1 MRKLFLSLLVVC
13 LVAPLWAQDT
23 PTETYKTDF
32 TSGLGDWTINNVTL
46 DGLSWVW
53 QHSTY
58 ESNSFMKASAYVSG
72 TPHAAESWLISPTID
87 LSAAGTVTL
96 SVRQAM
102 KFGKDGM
109 YVRMAADGKD
119 WKDVSVSPMPS
130 GDSWT
135 FVTSTADVSAFAGE
149 AKVQIAFVYT
159 STSAAAPQWEV
170 QWVSLATT
178 EKPIEQPCRYEGLE
192 GYSSTEL
199 LQRLHTAIAEHKKL
213 NKSETRGDRAKIDVR
228 EDGTIW
234 DIYSSCT
241 FDLADYDPGCPD
253 TDPNCHA
260 DVAECTY
267 YNREHGLPKSW
278 WGSSQEEPMFTDLHH
293 IFATD
298 MAANSKRS
306 SHVYDEV
313 AKATWSNELGSKLG
327 TGRTWG
333 VTAFEPVNEYKG
345 DIARTYFY
353 MVTCYLDK
361 NFRVKGDGYR
371 YFTYNNSTAGFTPSA
386 LSLLL
391 KWHRQDPVSEREIT
405 RNEKVAKKQGNR
417 NPFVDDPNLAEYIW
431 GTMKGKGYE
440 CNGEV
445 EKPDSTVV
453 DGSITCVEA
462 RSLALA
468 LAKGSQSSDEYIVVG
483 YVTSAQSYDNSYHSQ
498 SYWMADEQNGE
509 RVFYAFQCKHPD
521 EAVKVGYKV
530 AVTGKLLNYNG
541 TPEMKW
547 GQTRILSRDI
557 NSATEYISLK
567 DEFDAADTRIYTI
580 TGMDVTSQRDNLP
593 AGIYILK
600 SPTATKKVLVK

>member
-23 PTETYKTDF
+23 PTETYKMDF
-32 TSGLGDWTINNVTL
+32 TAGQGDYTIDNVTL

-58 ESNSFMKASAYVSG
+58 NGNSYMKASAYVSG

-96 SVRQAM
+96 SVRHAM
-102 KFGKDGM
+102 NYGTNGM
-109 YVRMAADGKD
+109 YVRMTADGKD
-119 WKDVSVSPMPS
+119 WKDVSVSPTPS
-130 GDSWT
+130 GNSWT

-149 AKVQIAFVYT
+149 TKVQIAFVYT

-170 QWVSLATT
+170 QWVSLTT
-178 EKPIEQPCRYEGLE
+178 TGKPVEQPCRYEGLE

-199 LQRLHTAIAEHKKL
+199 LQRLHSAIAEHTTL
-213 NKSETRGDRAKIDVR
+213 SYDNIRADRAKVDILD
-228 EDGTIW
+228 DGTVD
-234 DIYSSCT
+234 DIYAGCSFYPSDYCHGVSDVPDCSC
-241 FDLADYDPGCPD
+241 
-253 TDPNCHA
+253 
-260 DVAECTY
+260 
-267 YNREHGLPKSW
+267 YNREHSLPKSW
-278 WGSSQEEPMFTDLHH
+278 WGGSESEPMYTDLHH
-293 IFATD
+293 VIPTD
-298 MAANSKRS
+298 YNANTKRS
-306 SHVYDEV
+306 AWVYDEV
-313 AKATWSNELGSKLG
+313 NSATWTNSFGSKLG
-327 TGRTWG
+327 TSKTWG
-333 VTAFEPVNEYKG
+333 SNETAFEPVDEYKG

-353 MVTCYLDK
+353 MLTCYLDK
-361 NFRVKGDGYR
+361 NFKQGGKGYR
-371 YFTYNNSTAGFTPSA
+371 YFTYNNSTAGFTTTA
-386 LSLLL
+386 LNLLL
-391 KWHRQDPVSEREIT
+391 KWHRQDPVSEREIA

-453 DGSITCVEA
+453 EGSITCAEA

-468 LAKGSQSSDEYIVVG
+468 LANQGQSSDEYIVVG
-483 YVTSAQSYDNSYHSQ
+483 YVTSAESYDNSYHSQ
-498 SYWMADEQNGE
+498 SYWMADEQNGG

-521 EAVKVGYKV
+521 EVVKVGYKV
-530 AVTGKLLNYNG
+530 AITGNLLNYNG
-541 TPEMKW
+541 TPEMKR
-547 GQTRILSRDI
+547 GQTRILSRDT

-593 AGIYILK
+593 TGIYILK